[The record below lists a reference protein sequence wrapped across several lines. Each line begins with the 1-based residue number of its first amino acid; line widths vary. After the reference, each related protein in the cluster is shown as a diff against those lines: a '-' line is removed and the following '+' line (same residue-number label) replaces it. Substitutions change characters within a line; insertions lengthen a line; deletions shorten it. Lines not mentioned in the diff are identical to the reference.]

1 MIGKRWKEKQDKAKK
16 KETVKIFKKCC
27 CGMCGRVAIQKA
39 VEVNYRAVCLEVYFR
54 IPAFSYTY
62 LYHHTISLYTISYI
76 ISHNEIFIYYFTIG
90 VVCCGMHVVKNTL
103 IFEPRCPNCLLYDL
117 KRYCK
122 REKLVGT
129 ICK

>member
-1 MIGKRWKEKQDKAKK
+1 MLLWH
-16 KETVKIFKKCC
+16 V
-27 CGMCGRVAIQKA
+27 CGRVAIQKA
-39 VEVNYRAVCLEVYFR
+39 VEVNYRAVCLEVHFR

-129 ICK
+129 ICKFQVTCTYHCCWIKISWIHHPHI